1 MKNIL
6 FINGIIEGLA
16 GFVLIFRPQ
25 MLLSNAQPEIQGVI
39 VAKLY
44 GVIALS
50 FGIMSY
56 LLSKIFH
63 YHSDV
68 FKKIVLIVI
77 AFHFAVGMFMYGVY
91 QQNITPH
98 PGASVLHTVIA
109 VVFLMIYLKNMHHFK
124 VETDEPAS

>member
-25 MLLSNAQPEIQGVI
+25 LLLSHAQPDIQGVI

-44 GVIALS
+44 GIIALC
-50 FGIMSY
+50 FGITSY
-56 LLSKIFH
+56 LLSKIFN
-63 YHSDV
+63 YHTDV
-68 FKKIVLIVI
+68 FKRIVLVVI

-91 QQNITPH
+91 QQNITSH
-98 PGASVLHTVIA
+98 PGASLLHTVIA

-124 VETDEPAS
+124 EETDEPAS